1 MKRKPLNLKLGEVIC
16 DKCHGKG
23 GWCEKCHGDGKLDW
37 VENIVGKKPGLPFD
51 SILINELASKLAK
64 EIDEEI
70 IKEILKKETKGGEER
85 TRSLGNYM

>member
-1 MKRKPLNLKLGEVIC
+1 MAN
-16 DKCHGKG
+16 
-23 GWCEKCHGDGKLDW
+23 
-37 VENIVGKKPGLPFD
+37 
-51 SILINELASKLAK
+51 SINELASKLAK